1 MKRIMMKT
9 LIGCLVVFGVPFL
22 LTALFNRDRFG
33 SSSKDAA
40 DFTIYYEVNGSREKL
55 SFDEYLIGVVAANM
69 STGYAMEA
77 LRAQAV
83 IARTYALYNMALLN
97 EDSDRSNFTTS
108 ELGLSYLGRDELK
121 EYWGSED
128 YSEYYA
134 RLENAIHSTK
144 DKVILY
150 DNDLILPVFFDTGS
164 GFTRNALEAWGV
176 SVPYL
181 VSVSSKQDITSTNYL
196 SIKEYEVDDL
206 IALLDKYYADLSLS
220 EKKFFDEVTVANRDS
235 AGYATKI
242 NLGSRTVSGEEFAKV
257 IGLASNH
264 FYIEDYEGKVRI
276 VCNGS
281 GHGIGLSQYGANA
294 MAEEGSTYKEILSYY
309 YTGTS
314 LADLSQ

>member
-1 MKRIMMKT
+1 MKRIIMKT
-9 LIGCLVVFGVPFL
+9 IIGCLVVFGVPFL
-22 LTALFNRDRFG
+22 LTALFNNDRFKG
-33 SSSKDAA
+33 SSNDTT

-69 STGYAMEA
+69 STGYEMEA

-83 IARTYALYNMALLN
+83 VARTYALYNIALLN
-97 EDSDRSNFTTS
+97 ESSSKSNFTTS

-121 EYWGSED
+121 DYWGED
-128 YSEYYA
+128 NYSEYYV
-134 RLENAIHSTK
+134 RLENAINSTK

-150 DNDLILPVFFDTGS
+150 DNNLILPVFFDTGS
-164 GFTRNALEAWGV
+164 GFTRNASEAWGI

-181 VSVSSKQDITSTNYL
+181 VSVSSKQDITSINYL

-220 EKKFFDEVTVANRDS
+220 EKDFFDEVSVANRDS
-235 AGYATKI
+235 AGYVTKI

-264 FYIEDYEGKVRI
+264 FYIEDYEDKVRI
-276 VCNGS
+276 ICNGS
-281 GHGIGLSQYGANA
+281 GHGLGLSQYGANA
-294 MAEEGSTYKEILSYY
+294 LAEEGSSYDEILSYY
-309 YTGTS
+309 YTGIT
-314 LADLSQ
+314 LADLSK